1 MYFQKVS
8 SYDQNYV
15 TGNLSAFPTALDSS
29 STLYEA
35 RNLSETKL
43 QIGIGL
49 NSTIINLEDAT
60 NFPLQ
65 GILKI
70 GNLSNKD
77 GISELVY
84 YFKKEGNT
92 IKDIIRGFQGTRS
105 TVWPKGT
112 LVTSGVF
119 AEHHNSVK
127 DAVLKIENKLG
138 EKDFPESNSLNGL
151 LKTLEN
157 DILSPKPIFRAF
169 PIIGKPPFTV
179 KFKNFTLGKNNKY
192 FWDFGDNTTSIEE
205 SPEHTYIR
213 EGMFTIQLNV
223 INELGGQGIVTKN
236 NYINSNNENGIP
248 LFYILPRFGGISK
261 KTAEK
266 NNLEPTEYKFID
278 QTDGNII
285 NRFFV
290 FGDGKDKTIS
300 DPNVHVVSH
309 FYDEPGEYKPYILDT
324 FETQNVKKVF
334 LQDTLIV
341 G

>member
-1 MYFQKVS
+1 MYFKKVS
-8 SYDQNYV
+8 SYDENYLA
-15 TGNLSAFPTALDSS
+15 GDLSVFPALIDSS
-29 STLYEA
+29 TTLYEA

-43 QIGIGL
+43 QIGLGL

-60 NFPLQ
+60 NFPSR

-70 GNLSNKD
+70 GNLSSKD
-77 GISELVY
+77 GNSELVY

-92 IKDIIRGFQGTRS
+92 IRDIIRGFQNSKATI
-105 TVWPKGT
+105 WPKGT

-119 AEHHNSVK
+119 AEHHNSIK

-138 EKDFPESNSLNGL
+138 EQDFPANNSLNNL

-169 PIIGKPPFTV
+169 PIFGKPPFTV
-179 KFKNFTLGKNNKY
+179 KFKNFTIGNNNKY
-192 FWDFGDNTTSIEE
+192 FWDFGDNTTSIDE

-213 EGMFTIQLNV
+213 EGIFTIQLNV

-236 NYINSNNENGIP
+236 NYINSNNENVMP
-248 LFYILPRFGGISK
+248 LFYILPRFGGISR

-266 NNLEPTEYKFID
+266 NNTNPTEYKFID

-290 FGDGKDKTIS
+290 FGDGKDLTIS
-300 DPNVHVVSH
+300 DPNIHVVKH
-309 FYDEPGEYKPYILDT
+309 IYDEPGEYKPYILDT